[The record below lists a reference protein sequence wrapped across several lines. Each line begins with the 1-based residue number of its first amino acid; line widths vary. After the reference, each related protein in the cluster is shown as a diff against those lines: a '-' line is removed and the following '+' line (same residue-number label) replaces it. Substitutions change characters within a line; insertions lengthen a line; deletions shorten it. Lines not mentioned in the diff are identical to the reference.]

1 MKKLFF
7 FTTLFMLMFRVD
19 AKPKYPPIKENALKL
34 NIFSPIYSNL
44 SLSYQHL
51 INPFKSFQITA
62 AYMDFNDY
70 INRYDDDLRVQGFS
84 ITPEYRM
91 NFNGYGLNGFYAGP
105 FLRYMDYHKTYNSN
119 FSGSI
124 DIEDSKFK
132 SLGIGFN
139 IGQQFII
146 KNTVIIDLFAGPVYQ
161 VLIQE
166 DINKINVTNTPWYY
180 TNNSDQYLAGSIPN
194 RYLRGYGIRAGITI
208 GVAF

>member
-1 MKKLFF
+1 MKKQ
-7 FTTLFMLMFRVD
+7 TLIIALLLCTFGVD
-19 AKPKYPPIKENALKL
+19 AKPKYPPIKENGLKL
-34 NIFSPIYSNL
+34 NILSPVYSNL

-70 INRYDDDLRVQGFS
+70 INQYDDDLRVQGFS
-84 ITPEYRM
+84 ITPEYRI

-105 FLRYMDYHKTYNSN
+105 FIRYMDYHKTYEENYY
-119 FSGSI
+119 GSFVK
-124 DIEDSKFK
+124 EDSKFK
-132 SLGIGFN
+132 SIGLGFN
-139 IGQQFII
+139 IGHQFII
-146 KNTVIIDLFAGPVYQ
+146 KNTVLIDLFAGPVYQ

-166 DINKINVTNTPWYY
+166 DINRTSNTNPPMYY
-180 TNNSDQYLAGSIPN
+180 TSNSDQYLAESIPN